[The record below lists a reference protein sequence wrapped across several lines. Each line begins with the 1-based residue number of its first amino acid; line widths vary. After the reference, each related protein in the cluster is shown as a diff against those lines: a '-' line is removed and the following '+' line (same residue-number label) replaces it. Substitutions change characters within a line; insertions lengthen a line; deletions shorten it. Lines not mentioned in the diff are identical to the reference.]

1 MSHGVRHGFA
11 SHFTMAGGNI
21 VVLQRISGHSDIG
34 VTMRH
39 AHLTI
44 WKKP

>member
-1 MSHGVRHGFA
+1 
-11 SHFTMAGGNI
+11 MAGGNI